1 MKELIRVLRSK
12 IKEVQSGG
20 GPKEIEKQRS
30 QGKKTARERIDLLL
44 DKGSFHEFDFFAIS
58 RCLDFGMDQRRVP
71 GDGVITGSG
80 RINGRLV
87 FIASQDFTVLGGTL
101 GEVHADKIAAC
112 QDLAI
117 KNRLPFIQI
126 LDSGG
131 ARIQEGIR
139 ALNGYGKIFRRNT
152 LASGLIPQISIV
164 VGPTAGGAV
173 YSPALTDFVFMV
185 EGIGRMFITG
195 PEVIKNV
202 TGEEVT
208 FEDLG
213 GARVHSEIS
222 GVAHFSSRT
231 EEECFVLVKKL
242 LSFLPSNCYESPPA
256 LPLPG
261 EPILPDETLEK
272 IVPISSDEVYDI
284 KEVISRIADHGD
296 FLEIQAS
303 YAPNAVI
310 GLARLSGRVVG
321 IVATQP
327 LYMAGVLD
335 INSSDK
341 IARFVRFCD
350 AFNIPLIN
358 FVDVP
363 GYLPGTDQEYGGIIR
378 HGAKVLYAYSEA
390 TVPKISLIMRKAIGG
405 AYIAL
410 CSQGMGYDYILAF
423 PTAAVAVMGA
433 EGAVN
438 ILYRKEIK
446 EADDPEKYRRE
457 KEKEFEEK
465 FSNPFYAAS
474 TGLVNA
480 IIEPRHT
487 KQELIR
493 ILEDLLTKREE
504 RPPKKHGNPP
514 F

>member
-1 MKELIRVLRSK
+1 MEELIKELRTKMKEA
-12 IKEVQSGG
+12 QSGG
-20 GPKEIEKQRS
+20 GAKEIEKQRS
-30 QGKKTARERIDLLL
+30 QGKKTAWERIDLLL
-44 DKGSFHEFDFFAIS
+44 DKGSFHAFDPFALS
-58 RCLDFGMDQRRVP
+58 RCQDFGMDKRRFP

-87 FIASQDFTVLGGTL
+87 FVAAQDFTVMGGTL
-101 GEVHADKIAAC
+101 GEVHANKFAAC
-112 QDLAI
+112 QDMAI

-131 ARIQEGIR
+131 ARIQEGVL

-173 YSPALTDFVFMV
+173 YSPGLTDIVFMV

-195 PEVIKNV
+195 PEVIRNV

-222 GVAHFSSRT
+222 GVAHFSSPT
-231 EEECFVLVKKL
+231 EEECFALARKL
-242 LSFLPSNCYESPPA
+242 LGFLPSNCYESPPA
-256 LPLPG
+256 LPFSG
-261 EPILPDETLEK
+261 EPILQDEILEK

-284 KEVISRIADHGD
+284 KEVITCVVDNND
-296 FLEIQAS
+296 FLEIQPT
-303 YAPNAVI
+303 YALNAVV
-310 GLARLSGRVVG
+310 GLGRLAGKVVG

-363 GYLPGTDQEYGGIIR
+363 GYLPGTDQEHGGIIR

-390 TVPKISLIMRKAIGG
+390 TVPKISLILRKAIGG

-410 CSQGMGYDYILAF
+410 CSQGMGYDYILAY
-423 PTAAVAVMGA
+423 PTAYIAVMGA
-433 EGAVN
+433 EGAVS
-438 ILYRKEIK
+438 ILYRKEIQQAKDPTEYRK
-446 EADDPEKYRRE
+446 ERE
-457 KEKEFEEK
+457 REFEEK
-465 FSNPFYAAS
+465 FSNPYFSAS

-480 IIEPRHT
+480 IIEPRNT
-487 KQELIR
+487 RQVLVR
-493 ILEDLLTKREE
+493 LLEDLWAKREE

>member
-1 MKELIRVLRSK
+1 MKELIRQLREK
-12 IKEVQSGG
+12 IKETQSGG
-20 GPKEIEKQRS
+20 GSKEIEKQKS

-44 DKGSFHEFDFFAIS
+44 DKGSFHEYDPFVTS
-58 RCLDFGMDQRRVP
+58 RCIDFGMDKRRFP

-80 RINGRLV
+80 RIEGRLV
-87 FIASQDFTVLGGTL
+87 FVASQDFTVLGGTL
-101 GEVHADKIAAC
+101 GEVQANKFAAC

-117 KNRLPFIQI
+117 KNRFPFIQI

-131 ARIQEGIR
+131 ARIQEGIL

-173 YSPALTDFVFMV
+173 YSPGLTDFVFMV
-185 EGIGRMFITG
+185 EGTGRMFITG
-195 PEVIKNV
+195 PEVIKKV
-202 TGEEVT
+202 TGEEVS

-213 GARVHSEIS
+213 GAQIHSELS
-222 GVAHFSSRT
+222 GVAHFSSPN
-231 EEECFVLVKKL
+231 EEECFTLARRL

-256 LPLPG
+256 LSSPK
-261 EPILPDETLEK
+261 EPILPDEDLEK

-284 KEVISRIADHGD
+284 KEVISRIVDRGD

-303 YAPNAVI
+303 YASNVVI
-310 GLARLSGRVVG
+310 GLAHLSGKVIG

-350 AFNIPLIN
+350 AFNIPVIN
-358 FVDVP
+358 LVDVP
-363 GYLPGTDQEYGGIIR
+363 GYLPGTEQEHGGIIR

-390 TVPKISLIMRKAIGG
+390 TVPKISLILRKAIGG

-410 CSQGMGYDYILAF
+410 CSQGMGYDYVIAY
-423 PTAAVAVMGA
+423 PTAAIEVMGA

-446 EADDPEKYRRE
+446 EAKDPEKYRRE

-465 FSNPFYAAS
+465 FSNPYYAAA

-480 IIEPRHT
+480 IIEPRNT
-487 KQELIR
+487 RSELIR
-493 ILEDLLTKREE
+493 ILEDLLAKKEGN
-504 RPPKKHGNPP
+504 PPKKHGNPP